1 MKWVRFRIVFIVAA
15 ALCAAL
21 TMLEGNPVRGA
32 SSSANGQASPPKEE
46 EAMKPYTE
54 TIPGTEASFEMVPIP
69 AGTFT
74 MGSPAGEEGHSED
87 EGPQHRVTIHAF
99 WMEKYE
105 TTWNEYDVFAFS
117 HDRMSDQKPTP
128 TNADDKLADAVTRPT
143 PPYSDPT
150 FDFGREGHPAISM
163 SHHAAMEYTRWLSA
177 KTGHE
182 YRLPTEAEWEYACRA
197 GSATAFYYGADPKQ
211 LGDYAWFLDNS
222 DARPH
227 EGGKKKPNAWGLY
240 DMLGNVGEWVLDE
253 YDKDFYQHF
262 KSGELLVEPVMLP
275 TKKKYPNIVRGGSWD
290 DEAKRVRCAARQAS
304 SPDWN
309 FQDPQ
314 RPQSIWWLTDGTFVG
329 FRVVRPVE
337 DEEKLKG
344 VKSLVKKYDF

>member
-1 MKWVRFRIVFIVAA
+1 MKRLRFGMVFIVGAG
-15 ALCAAL
+15 LCFASTFIERNA
-21 TMLEGNPVRGA
+21 VRGAA
-32 SSSANGQASPPKEE
+32 SSSAYGQSPPEE
-46 EAMKPYTE
+46 EEIMKPYTE
-54 TIPGTEASFEMVPIP
+54 AVPGSGAKFEMVPIP
-69 AGTFT
+69 GGTFT
-74 MGSPAGEEGHSED
+74 MGSPAGEAGRSED
-87 EGPQHRVTIHAF
+87 EGPQHRVAIHPF

-117 HDRMSDQKPTP
+117 RDLTSDKQPTP
-128 TNADDKLADAVTRPT
+128 ADDKLADAVTRPT

-150 FDFGREGHPAISM
+150 FDFGREGHPAISLT
-163 SHHAAMEYTRWLSA
+163 HHAAMEYTRWLSA
-177 KTGHE
+177 KTGRE

-197 GSATAFYYGADPKQ
+197 GSDSAFYYGGDPKQ

-240 DMLGNVGEWVLDE
+240 DMLGNLGEWVLDE
-253 YDKDFYQHF
+253 YDKDFYRSL
-262 KSGELLVEPVMLP
+262 KPGELLVEPVMLP
-275 TKKKYPNIVRGGSWD
+275 TKKKYPNVVRGGSWD
-290 DEAKRVRCAARQAS
+290 DDAKRVRCAARQAS
-304 SPDWN
+304 NPDWN

-329 FRVVRPVE
+329 FRVVRPLA
-337 DEEKLKG
+337 EEEQLKG

>member
-1 MKWVRFRIVFIVAA
+1 
-15 ALCAAL
+15 
-21 TMLEGNPVRGA
+21 
-32 SSSANGQASPPKEE
+32 
-46 EAMKPYTE
+46 MKPYTE
-54 TIPGTEASFEMVPIP
+54 TIPGTDAKFEMVPIP
-69 AGTFT
+69 GGTFT
-74 MGSPAGEEGHSED
+74 MGSPAGEAGRSED
-87 EGPQHRVTIHAF
+87 EGPQHRVSIHQF

-117 HDRMSDQKPTP
+117 RDLMGDKKPVPTP
-128 TNADDKLADAVTRPT
+128 TGDNLGDAVTRPT

-163 SHHAAMEYTRWLSA
+163 THHAAMEYTRWLSA
-177 KTGHE
+177 KTGRE

-197 GSATAFYYGADPKQ
+197 GSDTAFYYGGDPKQ

-227 EGGKKKPNAWGLY
+227 EGGKKKANAWGLY
-240 DMLGNVGEWVLDE
+240 DMLGNLGEWVLDE
-253 YDKDFYQHF
+253 YDKDFYQSF
-262 KSGELLVEPVMLP
+262 KPGELLVEPVMIP
-275 TKKKYPNIVRGGSWD
+275 TKKKYPNVVRGGSWD
-290 DEAKRVRCAARQAS
+290 DDAKRVRCAARQVS
-304 SPDWN
+304 NPDWN

-329 FRVVRPVE
+329 FRVVHPMTE
-337 DEEKLKG
+337 EEKLKG